1 MLIHRQRPIRKGI
14 AATELAL
21 LAPVLLI
28 LLVGLWEVGRIIM
41 IRNLLDAAS
50 REGGRLA
57 ASGAFTASNNH
68 NHPSGGPL
76 NLIPPSTNADFEVQK
91 KVRLFMKAAG
101 INTTGATVT
110 VNNTTK
116 TWSYTYLDNGESGT
130 GWGTGYDPS
139 GAADQLDHIIVKV
152 TLPYIWHEKDSIA
165 WSPLNWFVSSGKI
178 LRATSHW
185 ASMRNVPVTISTV
198 IPTRPL
204 QPNDPIP

>member
-21 LAPVLLI
+21 LAPVLLT
-28 LLVGLWEVGRIIM
+28 LLMGLWEVGRIIM

-68 NHPSGGPL
+68 NHPSGGSL

-91 KVRLFMKAAG
+91 KVLLFMKAAD
-101 INTTGATVT
+101 IKTTGATVT

-116 TWSYTYLDNGESGT
+116 TWSYTYLDNGSESGT

-139 GAADQLDHIIVKV
+139 GAADQLDHIIVTV
-152 TLPYIWHEKDSIA
+152 TLPYSNIA
-165 WSPLNWFVSSGKI
+165 WSPLNGFVSSI
-178 LRATSHW
+178 LPATSHW